1 LIHINT
7 IFVKNKRCCNHAALA
22 LVIHLCY
29 MGPKRNKKEMSLK
42 EIIALITLLDDPDE
56 TIYSEV
62 RNRFIVLGPPA
73 IPHLETAWENSF
85 EALMQKRIETII
97 HSIQF
102 EALQKGLKDW
112 ADSESDDLLKGILI
126 IARYQYP
133 DLDEQ
138 KIKKQLSQIKQDVW
152 LELHDDLT
160 ALEKVK
166 IINHILFE
174 VHGFSGNITNYHA
187 PQNSFINNVLE
198 SKKGNPL
205 MLSVIYALVC
215 KELDIP
221 VYGINL
227 PQHFVL
233 AYVNDFANLMD
244 VNNKTLSNNILFYIN
259 PFSKG
264 LIFNQKDID
273 QFLKQLNLEADNKYY
288 LPCSNVEIVKRC
300 LNNLVF
306 SYEKLGYAEKL
317 KELKSLENLLS

>member
-1 LIHINT
+1 
-7 IFVKNKRCCNHAALA
+7 
-22 LVIHLCY
+22 
-29 MGPKRNKKEMSLK
+29 MSLK
-42 EIIALITLLDDPDE
+42 EVIALITLLDDPDE
-56 TIYSEV
+56 NIYSEV
-62 RNRFIVLGPPA
+62 RNRFIILGPPA

-102 EALQKGLKDW
+102 EALQKALKTW
-112 ADSESDDLLKGILI
+112 ALEESDDLLKGVLLLS
-126 IARYQYP
+126 RYQYP
-133 DLDEQ
+133 DLDES
-138 KIKKQLSQIKQDVW
+138 KIRKQLHQIKQDVW

-174 VHGFSGNITNYHA
+174 VHQFSGNITNYHA

-205 MLSVIYALVC
+205 MLSVIYALIC
-215 KELDIP
+215 KELNIP
-221 VYGINL
+221 IYGINL

-233 AYVNDFANLMD
+233 AYVNDYANLID

-264 LIFNQKDID
+264 LIFSQKDID
-273 QFLKQLNLEADNKYY
+273 QFLKQLNLEPDNKYY
-288 LPCSNVEIVKRC
+288 LPCSNIDIVKRC
-300 LNNLVF
+300 IHNLVYA
-306 SYEKLGYAEKL
+306 YEKLGYVEKL
-317 KELKSLENLLS
+317 EELKSLEKLL